1 MTAGLK
7 KKKKTYL
14 KDASRVV
21 SVGVCA
27 AAVDLTDHAG
37 QMTDLQHVFLWYEL
51 GFVGQ
56 VRWPCWH
63 TLNDEEV
70 PGKAQGQ
77 TWLGNLK

>member
-1 MTAGLK
+1 MLKTDVCQSWCAFAMTAGLK
-7 KKKKTYL
+7 KKLTNL

-56 VRWPCWH
+56 VR
-63 TLNDEEV
+63 
-70 PGKAQGQ
+70 
-77 TWLGNLK
+77 